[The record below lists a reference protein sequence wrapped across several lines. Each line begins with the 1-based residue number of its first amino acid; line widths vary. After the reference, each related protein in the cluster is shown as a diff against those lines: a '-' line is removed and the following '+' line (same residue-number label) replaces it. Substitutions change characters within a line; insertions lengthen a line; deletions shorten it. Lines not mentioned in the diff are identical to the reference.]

1 MGNKINKNNNNNKI
15 ILYGNHVSTC
25 TNAVKAFL
33 RITNI
38 PYEFKNVDIFGGGN
52 KTEEY
57 KKLNPF
63 GKVPVLV
70 DKELTLRESMVFC
83 RYLVNSRNVGE
94 QLYPKDAAKR
104 ALVDLGLEH
113 WSQNTGRFFAIA
125 AKAFGKSDV
134 SAEKAKESV
143 DEAIKE
149 LEEVFLKNSK
159 FVAGDQPTL
168 ADLPFLFYLLGQSY
182 FTGCNYDEHKRLN
195 QWIDDLYKAE
205 PKLKEQADEYQ
216 ELTKQAFGKK

>member
-1 MGNKINKNNNNNKI
+1 MADETL
-15 ILYGNHVSTC
+15 ILYGSHISTC

-33 RITNI
+33 RVSGI
-38 PYEFKNVDIFGGGN
+38 PYEFKDVNIFAGET

-70 DKELTLRESMVFC
+70 DNGFVLRESMVFC
-83 RYLVNSRNVGE
+83 RYLVNSRNVAE
-94 QLYPKDAAKR
+94 SWYPKDAKKR

-113 WSQNTGRFFAIA
+113 WSQNSLKFFHIA
-125 AKAFGKSDV
+125 GQAFGKIDV
-134 SAEKAKESV
+134 TKEQARETV
-143 DEAIKE
+143 DAAIKE
-149 LEEVFLKNSK
+149 FEEVFLKNSK

-168 ADLPFLFYLLGQSY
+168 ADLPYLYYLLGQSY

-205 PKLKEQADEYQ
+205 PRLKEQAIEYQ
-216 ELTKQAFGKK
+216 ELAKAAFAHKN

>member
-1 MGNKINKNNNNNKI
+1 MTGE
-15 ILYGNHVSTC
+15 T
-25 TNAVKAFL
+25 
-33 RITNI
+33 
-38 PYEFKNVDIFGGGN
+38 

-70 DKELTLRESMVFC
+70 DKGLVLRESMVFC
-83 RYLVNSRNVGE
+83 RYLVNSRNIGE

-134 SAEKAKESV
+134 SAEKAKETV

-149 LEEVFLKNSK
+149 FEEVFLKNSK

-205 PKLKEQADEYQ
+205 PKLKEQATEYQ
-216 ELTKQAFGKK
+216 EAVKKAFAK